1 MFQSV
6 DGPTIEFYNPNGTR
20 NPYENNEERDQEN
33 NENNTNKVNPSSVPT
48 EEKST
53 STEIGDK
60 VEEGIQLNLKDLFSN
75 KTMPNY
81 DEEKL
86 KSFLENAYSL
96 MNHALS
102 TQIRDLYIEE
112 ESDEINAKNFT
123 HASLFKFPAIDKD
136 SSTKNKKIFIS
147 DMVWNKNGDT
157 LAVSFYE
164 DVHIGPCAHGGM
176 IKFFIFNSFYS
187 KREGEEQDGQTIDFK
202 NIDLEV
208 NSCIKCLDSHP
219 KINNIFI
226 AGGYNG
232 EIYYINLSKGNN
244 SKDYIEFISKIDSA
258 FYKECVVSLKF
269 IKYDENVYYIA
280 SISSE
285 GRVLIWN
292 PEHQFKYPVLG
303 FNLEHKISRN
313 LSQVNPTVF
322 INNPFES
329 CDFRI
334 GTYDGSIYKFNF
346 TKPNFDT
353 GNIHQFIFKDKKGV
367 VWRNDVRIFISNM
380 KEKDVSDMKNTIEK
394 KCRDRKINNLTMEEF
409 LKLRPDINKI
419 YQNGIKYS
427 YEKNFSPLTSINFNH
442 FVKNLIVTTSY
453 DGDLRL
459 FHGDENNLKFFY
471 EKICEQKEKKKTD
484 IDFYTYSTWSP
495 YKPNI
500 LVTGNSRGD
509 IEFGI
514 LTNKKTIHNL
524 NSIKGVS
531 PVVKILFN
539 PNEESNQNILCVCY
553 KDGIIELFKLS
564 DSFSHIGMN
573 EIENLSKIISN

>member
-1 MFQSV
+1 MFHSV
-6 DGPTIEFYNPNGTR
+6 DGPTIEFYNPKNTKG
-20 NPYENNEERDQEN
+20 PFENNDEGDQEN
-33 NENNTNKVNPSSVPT
+33 NINKANASIVPT

-53 STEIGDK
+53 STETGDK

-75 KTMPNY
+75 KTLPNY

-86 KSFLENAYSL
+86 KTFLENAYSL

-123 HASLFKFPAIDKD
+123 TASLFKFPAIDKD
-136 SSTKNKKIFIS
+136 STTKNKKIFIS
-147 DMVWNKNGDT
+147 DMVWNKTGDT
-157 LAVSFYE
+157 LAVSFFE

-187 KREGEEQDGQTIDFK
+187 KQEGEEQAGQTIDFK
-202 NIDLEV
+202 NIELEV

-269 IKYDENVYYIA
+269 IKYDENIYYIA
-280 SISSE
+280 SISAE

-292 PEHQFKYPVLG
+292 PEHQFKFPVLG

-313 LSQVNPTVF
+313 LSQLNPTLF

-367 VWRNDVRIFISNM
+367 VWRNDVRVFISNM

-409 LKLRPDINKI
+409 LKLRPDMNKI
-419 YQNGIKYS
+419 YQNGIRYS
-427 YEKNFSPLTSINFNH
+427 FEKNFSPLTSINFNY

-459 FHGDENNLKFFY
+459 FHGDEKDLKFFF

-524 NSIKGVS
+524 TSVKGVS

-539 PNEESNQNILCVCY
+539 PNEEINQNILCVCY

>member
-1 MFQSV
+1 
-6 DGPTIEFYNPNGTR
+6 
-20 NPYENNEERDQEN
+20 
-33 NENNTNKVNPSSVPT
+33 
-48 EEKST
+48 
-53 STEIGDK
+53 
-60 VEEGIQLNLKDLFSN
+60 
-75 KTMPNY
+75 
-81 DEEKL
+81 
-86 KSFLENAYSL
+86 
-96 MNHALS
+96 
-102 TQIRDLYIEE
+102 
-112 ESDEINAKNFT
+112 
-123 HASLFKFPAIDKD
+123 
-136 SSTKNKKIFIS
+136 
-147 DMVWNKNGDT
+147 
-157 LAVSFYE
+157 
-164 DVHIGPCAHGGM
+164 
-176 IKFFIFNSFYS
+176 
-187 KREGEEQDGQTIDFK
+187 
-202 NIDLEV
+202 
-208 NSCIKCLDSHP
+208 
-219 KINNIFI
+219 
-226 AGGYNG
+226 
-232 EIYYINLSKGNN
+232 
-244 SKDYIEFISKIDSA
+244 
-258 FYKECVVSLKF
+258 
-269 IKYDENVYYIA
+269 
-280 SISSE
+280 
-285 GRVLIWN
+285 
-292 PEHQFKYPVLG
+292 
-303 FNLEHKISRN
+303 
-313 LSQVNPTVF
+313 
-322 INNPFES
+322 
-329 CDFRI
+329 
-334 GTYDGSIYKFNF
+334 
-346 TKPNFDT
+346 
-353 GNIHQFIFKDKKGV
+353 
-367 VWRNDVRIFISNM
+367 M